1 MNNIQ
6 VLEPTNNLSPQ
17 EHGLVITGEPTEA
30 EWEEMGTKL
39 GRLDK
44 ATQWLIGD
52 WYNNIPWG
60 DKKVAC
66 ERVGLNYAT
75 ARQHAVI
82 ASKFEMF
89 TRVNNCDF
97 NTHKVAASLPTP
109 EERKEVLDLA
119 AAEGWSVK
127 DMREE
132 VKSRKPNPVPTKP
145 RHSWQKIAEEAGV
158 LIIGSGGNRQVVK
171 QKLVDL
177 TGNADI
183 TNKDHADDL
192 RKACVELKLKES
204 PEFKEKLKET
214 VEEKEETINKLAD
227 TLSNARKKEFETF
240 LDYTSQAIEEEFALE
255 KAERI
260 ATAKEQVER
269 ELKEAKEAKAEA
281 YEFKRK
287 AKELFK
293 RANAKMQT
301 IDAYMT
307 KDEFKLIRGCLH
319 SDREQDPALKA
330 RMDKAIIIFNR
341 LEEQVND
348 KLPIAVKR
356 QRGWA

>member
-6 VLEPTNNLSPQ
+6 VLEPTNNLYAS
-17 EHGLVITGEPTEA
+17 ETGLEITGEPTEDD
-30 EWEEMGTKL
+30 WTEMGTKL
-39 GRLDK
+39 ARADK
-44 ATQWLIGD
+44 SLQWIIGD

-60 DKKVAC
+60 DKEAAC
-66 ERVGLNYAT
+66 KKVGLNYQSAKDYGK
-75 ARQHAVI
+75 I
-82 ASKFEMF
+82 AKAYEMEVRTSIPF
-89 TRVNNCDF
+89 GH
-97 NTHKVAASLPTP
+97 HKVAASLPA
-109 EERKEVLDLA
+109 EEREEVLDLA

-132 VKSRKPNPVPTKP
+132 VKNRKPNPVPTKP